1 MVNMA
6 LQFLLFALVILVLM
20 VMVKLIMIATY
31 RQNVYFSKKFFKSF
45 FYYDIEKIGKAQEL
59 RLKRY
64 YRNSNRVNTV
74 FYAAVMFFSAVGIGM
89 YVVNTVETMIR

>member
-1 MVNMA
+1 MVNTA
-6 LQFLLFALVILVLM
+6 LQFLLFALVMLVLM

-31 RQNVYFSKKFFKSF
+31 RQNVHFSRKFLKSF
-45 FYYDIEKIGKAQEL
+45 FYYDIEKIGRAQEL

-64 YRNSNRVNTV
+64 YRNSNRVNNL
-74 FYAAVMFFSAVGIGM
+74 FYAAVMFFSVAGIGI